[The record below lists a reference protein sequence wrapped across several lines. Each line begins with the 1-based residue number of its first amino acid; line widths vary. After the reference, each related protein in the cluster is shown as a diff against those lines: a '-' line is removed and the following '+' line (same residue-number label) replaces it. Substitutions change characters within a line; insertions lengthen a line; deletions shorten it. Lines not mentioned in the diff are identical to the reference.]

1 MADPLFDYLLGDT
14 IEFRVFNGA
23 NEILYKDITNFVITK
38 NVGYKGQTVET
49 IKTPSDFTGDRCD
62 ADGNDKLRQ
71 FLYHPGSGLMRLK
84 IKKPT
89 ITPAEVGTAADGV
102 HLGVEITIGDKSYFT
117 SVTFFGPKDVYKTTM
132 PDRLL

>member
-84 IKKPT
+84 IKKT
-89 ITPAEVGTAADGV
+89 YYYACR
-102 HLGVEITIGDKSYFT
+102 S
-117 SVTFFGPKDVYKTTM
+117 
-132 PDRLL
+132 R